1 MKGFIRKNKVNT
13 AVLIFLVIAL
23 LLHYNQPSLL
33 YTNDGGFREFGV
45 GYTHKTVIPI
55 WLVMILSAIF
65 SYYIVL
71 NYLAYM

>member
-33 YTNDGGFREFGV
+33 YTPDGGFREFGV

>member
-13 AVLIFLVIAL
+13 AVLLFLLIAL
-23 LLHYNQPSLL
+23 LIHYNQPPLL
-33 YTNDGGFREFGV
+33 YTNEGGFREFGV